1 MEPGEIDPGYVRCLF
16 EYEDGNLYWRSNRG
30 YQPCAGNLAGR
41 ITPAGYVSIEVDG
54 VPHQAHRLIWIYH
67 FGATD
72 LFIDHIDGNRANNRI
87 ENLRSCSMTQNA
99 HNRKRCKRNKTG
111 VKGVRFRADS
121 GKFEAR
127 ITLNKKRY
135 VLGSYDDLELAELV
149 VCMAR
154 DKLHGEFANH
164 G

>member
-1 MEPGEIDPGYVRCLF
+1 MEPGEIDPAYVRHLF
-16 EYEDGNLYWRSNRG
+16 DYKDGSLYWRVNRG
-30 YQPCAGNLAGR
+30 YQQCAGKRAGR
-41 ITPAGYVSIEVDG
+41 TTPAGYVSIEVDNI
-54 VPHQAHRLIWIYH
+54 PHQAHRLIWAYH
-67 FGATD
+67 FGSTD
-72 LFIDHIDGNRANNRI
+72 LFIDHIDGDRSNNRI
-87 ENLRSCSMTQNA
+87 ENLRSCDKTQNA

-111 VKGVRFRADS
+111 VKGVRVRPDS

-127 ITLNKKRY
+127 ITLHKRRY

-154 DKLHGEFANH
+154 EKLHGAFTNH